1 MADNNCQVGVYVPAA
16 GVVTPPGTSF
26 EQVNGIIQGNLDY
39 SKSYQKKEF
48 KILALGVVDEIK
60 CKDRKIT
67 FQNIEVRDDNSMVK
81 VNNIDFK
88 CYYNNKEI
96 YNNTFYRDYN
106 TNIIEINNYNGS
118 DLSIPLNNDNNSEYR
133 VLALKNT
140 SNQQYGLTPIT
151 ITNSFNKGEFTYEI
165 TPNNTDF
172 GIDLS
177 KHKIV
182 KTLNLLKSKDS
193 LLGNSDWVAVQDT
206 YNQSYEYCSIIEGWV
221 NDPSTLIKEEIIE
234 GTKKLTV
241 DYGVSNSDY
250 RFISQFRDITNTET
264 TSYNGYFYSNSN
276 NNSYNVTIKPIDE
289 SELYNKPENTSDELF
304 KNLKIHQLKL
314 NINPITYRIFLDG
327 KKREGHGETYKETEQ
342 VKIKTTYNVYN
353 SETKEYDDTFED
365 IQTVPSK
372 KMPAVVTH
380 NAYHCYGQ
388 TEYTTIPKGIKDISK
403 ESIIN
408 TKEPIQLLNISSK
421 LLDKAKRDDEVF
433 AIALR
438 KSTIGENSKTY
449 DVTLGI
455 DKENIKSFVTY
466 TPHNVLKTTKDS
478 IGSYS
483 YYIITDANTGF
494 TYYYLNDSD
503 GKIVLKN
510 EEEQKSTKLNSNTNT
525 SNWLIN
531 YNGVTCNDVQYDQYT
546 TFNKSYVQYYNC
558 SENSTITIDDTVAN
572 EPKIIAFYVK
582 LEDVEFVQCNNLIQ
596 PKDFNGNIDAEN
608 RDEIGDLESSIY
620 RKTRLNQPNYYR
632 IVLLKNNNGQDS
644 DGNNIISKITFL
656 KDMTIYNPIIY
667 DAATITGKDET
678 SSKEYNLCYDFRA
691 PAMKLNY
698 LEQHPKEIIDG
709 HSLDKIYLPKP
720 FYEIIN

>member
-1 MADNNCQVGVYVPAA
+1 MVDGNYQVVVHGPVV

-26 EQVNGIIQGNLDY
+26 EKIDDAVQNVF
-39 SKSYQKKEF
+39 SESYQKKAF

-67 FQNIEVRDDNSMVK
+67 FQNIEVRDDNSLVK
-81 VNNIDFK
+81 VNNINFK
-88 CYYNNKEI
+88 CYFNNEEI
-96 YNNTFYRDYN
+96 YNNTFSRDYN
-106 TNIIEINNYNGS
+106 VNTIELNDGSGS
-118 DLSIPLNNDNNSEYR
+118 DLSISLNNKVDSKYSTYILNNGK
-133 VLALKNT
+133 LK
-140 SNQQYGLTPIT
+140 SIT
-151 ITNSFNKGEFTYEI
+151 ATNSFNEGELTYEI
-165 TPNNTDF
+165 IPNNTDF
-172 GIDLS
+172 EIDLS
-177 KHKIV
+177 KHKIT

-193 LLGNSDWVAVQDT
+193 LLGNSNWISVQDT
-206 YNQSYEYCSIIEGWV
+206 YNQSYENCSVIEGWI
-221 NDPSTLIKEEIIE
+221 NNPSQLIKDDILNSE
-234 GTKKLTV
+234 KKLTV
-241 DYGVSNSDY
+241 NYGVCNSDY
-250 RFISQFRDITNTET
+250 RQILKFRDVKNANT
-264 TSYNGYFYSNSN
+264 YPYIGYFYSNNN
-276 NNSYNVTIKPIDE
+276 NNSYDVTINPIDE
-289 SELYNKPENTSDELF
+289 SELYNKPKNTSDELF

-353 SETKEYDDTFED
+353 SDTKEYDDTFED
-365 IQTVPSK
+365 IQTVPSS
-372 KMPAVVTH
+372 KMQAVTTH

-388 TEYTTIPKGIKDISK
+388 TQYTTIPKGIKDISK

-408 TKEPIQLLNISSK
+408 TQQPIQLLNISSK

-438 KSTIGENSKTY
+438 SSTYDTELPY

-455 DKENIKSFVTY
+455 DKENIKTLITY
-466 TPHNVLKTTKDS
+466 TPHNTLKTTKDS

-483 YYIITDANTGF
+483 YYIVTDANTGF

-531 YNGVTCNDVQYDQYT
+531 YNGVTCNNVEYDQYT
-546 TFNKSYVQYYNC
+546 TFKKSDVKYYNC
-558 SENSTITIDDTVAN
+558 LKDSTITIDDTIADK
-572 EPKIIAFYVK
+572 PKIIAFYVK
-582 LEDVEFVQCNNLIQ
+582 SEDVDFIQCDNLIQ
-596 PKDFNGNIDAEN
+596 PKDFNGNIDAED

-632 IVLLKNNNGQDS
+632 IVLLKNKNGQDA

-698 LEQHPKEIIDG
+698 LEQHPKEIIEG
-709 HSLDKIYLPKP
+709 HSLDKTYLPKP